1 MVSKE
6 NIDLLEQEGLE
17 YILGVKLRS
26 LKEVREEVLARAGRY
41 QKIKDNLFIKE
52 IKLNQKRYIICFNP
66 YEAEKDD
73 LDREMLL
80 EKLKQL
86 VKEAPKGLI
95 KNRGYKRYLTVE
107 RGGIKINL
115 KKVEAEKK
123 YDGKYVITSN
133 TELKA
138 EEIALAYRE
147 LWKIERVFREL
158 KSYFEIQPIYHYVP
172 RRIKAHIFLCFL
184 ALLLEWEFTKRLK
197 EMEPEISPHQVI
209 KDLLT
214 VRVVKLRCNDK
225 YYLVRTELN
234 GKAYLGF
241 RAGGIAVP
249 PRVLEIGKNVVGT
262 SEITGEKC
270 PNIGKF

>member
-1 MVSKE
+1 
-6 NIDLLEQEGLE
+6 
-17 YILGVKLRS
+17 
-26 LKEVREEVLARAGRY
+26 
-41 QKIKDNLFIKE
+41 
-52 IKLNQKRYIICFNP
+52 
-66 YEAEKDD
+66 
-73 LDREMLL
+73 MLL

-158 KSYFEIQPIYHYVP
+158 KSHFEIQPIYHYVP

-197 EMEPEISPHQVI
+197 EIEPDISPHQVI

-214 VRVVKLRCNDK
+214 VRVVKLKCSDK
-225 YYLVRTELN
+225 
-234 GKAYLGF
+234 F
-241 RAGGIAVP
+241 Q
-249 PRVLEIGKNVVGT
+249 
-262 SEITGEKC
+262 
-270 PNIGKF
+270 